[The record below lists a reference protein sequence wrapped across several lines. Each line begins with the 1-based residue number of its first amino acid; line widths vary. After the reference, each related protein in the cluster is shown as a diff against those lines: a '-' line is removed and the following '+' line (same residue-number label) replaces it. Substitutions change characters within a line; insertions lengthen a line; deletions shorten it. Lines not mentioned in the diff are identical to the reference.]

1 MGKLISNNEMLK
13 LRKIYQ
19 CHGCLTGPKEGC
31 FKTAKAGI
39 GCDNHYPGT
48 MVSNEGTIFV
58 GLPKGFNRLGD
69 SRTIR
74 VSIFES
80 IEQQQSHW
88 PYDKFNV
95 PVWKYKNAA
104 GDIIIRGLCPRIN
117 QGFIHVIVKGDFDS
131 IGCLAITDQ
140 DIKGMD

>member
-1 MGKLISNNEMLK
+1 MNKANSNKTGLK
-13 LRKIYQ
+13 LREIYQ

-31 FKTAKAGI
+31 YKAAKAGI
-39 GCDNHYPGT
+39 GCDSHYPGT

-69 SRTIR
+69 SRTIK

-80 IEQQQSHW
+80 IEQPQGHW

-104 GDIIIRGLCPRIN
+104 GHIIIRGLCPRIN
-117 QGFIHVIVKGDFDS
+117 QGFIHVIAKGDFGS
-131 IGCLAITDQ
+131 IDCLAVTEQ
-140 DIKGMD
+140 DIERMD